1 LPFPKDSHPGIE
13 IICRDRHGLYAEGAR
28 RGAPRARQVADR
40 FHLTDSLREKLEKQM
55 SRQHQPVRRSE
66 KRPLCGEKL
75 DHEEASEAAH
85 SGALHEQFT
94 QVRTLYSRGRTVADI
109 VRMSG
114 LSRKRVDK
122 WVRLDRLPERNV
134 MAPKPSSPSLY
145 HAHLAQRWAEGVTK
159 IRVRW
164 ARRGRASRN
173 WLAVCTQR
181 IEVNLSVPYPELT
194 GQR

>member
-1 LPFPKDSHPGIE
+1 
-13 IICRDRHGLYAEGAR
+13 
-28 RGAPRARQVADR
+28 VADR